1 MFLCIHIRWTPSPW
15 ARLFLL
21 AWLAMHLVQV
31 PSRGETPPAGG
42 KLQWYPFPET
52 TQVRVLGLPW
62 FPENQPKL
70 WRLPAAEMQGFPR
83 GVQNRAKAS
92 SGGRLAFR
100 TDSPSLAVR
109 FRGEDRLR
117 AGDFETFV
125 DGQPLP
131 SAAIMERGA
140 DRELVWSLG
149 SERCSRDIVIYL
161 PHVRE
166 AEVVAIGLA
175 EASQLAPLPW
185 VFSQP
190 LPLVLYGSSVCQGS
204 GAEHS
209 GQTYAAIVARRLNVD
224 LVNLGFGGAGKAEA
238 EVVAKVDSL
247 DACCFIL
254 DLGKSYGD
262 QDGQPFRQM
271 LQRLRENHPQTP
283 LVVITPIT
291 SAKEVEEAA
300 YSERS
305 LHTRRVMREATQ
317 ERLAAGDRQL
327 FLVEGEELLGFN
339 EHAWLSKDGV
349 HPSAGGYARMADKL
363 LPLLQ
368 RLLAR

>member
-1 MFLCIHIRWTPSPW
+1 MT
-15 ARLFLL
+15 L
-21 AWLAMHLVQV
+21 ASVV
-31 PSRGETPPAGG
+31 SRGESPRPAVS
-42 KLQWYPFPET
+42 LTWHAFPDASRF
-52 TQVRVLGLPW
+52 VVLGLPW

-70 WRLPAAEMQGFPR
+70 WRLPASQMRSFPR

-100 TDSPSLAVR
+100 TDSPSVAVR
-109 FRGEDRLR
+109 FRAEERLR

-131 SAAIMERGA
+131 SVSITERGE
-140 DRELVWSLG
+140 DRELVWSVGLD
-149 SERCSRDIVIYL
+149 RTSRDIVIYL
-161 PHVRE
+161 PHVRQT
-166 AEVVAIGLA
+166 EVVAIGL
-175 EASQLAPLPW
+175 EAASEIALLQPT
-185 VFSQP
+185 FSQP

-204 GAEHS
+204 GAERS
-209 GQTYAAIVARRLNVD
+209 GQSYGAILARRLNLD
-224 LVNLGFGGAGKAEA
+224 LVNLGFGGAGKAEP

-247 DACCFIL
+247 EACCFML

-262 QDGQPFRQM
+262 QDGEPFRQM
-271 LQRLRENHPQTP
+271 LKALRDKHPLTP
-283 LVVITPIT
+283 LIVVTPIT
-291 SAKEVEEAA
+291 STKEVEEAA

-327 FLVEGEELLGFN
+327 YLVEGEELLGFD

-349 HPSAGGYARMADKL
+349 HPSDSGYAMMADKL

-368 RLLAR
+368 RVLAR